1 MTYGA
6 HRHESPS
13 VTFTMR
19 LIAIAMRPII
29 RTDGSMSV
37 VRGPVGLELLADWF
51 CDTIAMQM
59 AVSLMWDAR

>member
-19 LIAIAMRPII
+19 LIATVVSPIF
-29 RTDGSMSV
+29 RTDGSMNV
-37 VRGPVGLELLADWF
+37 IRVLVGLLLLADWF

-59 AVSLMWDAR
+59 AALCR